1 MKRSLHLTAEL
12 LRRYSRRGN
21 FHSDVD
27 AAATI
32 GYSRLVAQ
40 GMQAAA
46 PAYGLLLDEW
56 GDDQVQLPHPALMA
70 TPGGRAHQ
78 QLAVDEFVAVPV
90 VREGEHVVASPNSSR
105 DRHSHTVRSAVGGRQ
120 GGMPPMLG
128 IGRGLE

>member
-1 MKRSLHLTAEL
+1 MKRSLHLTADL

-32 GYSRLVAQ
+32 GYQRLVAQ

-56 GDDQVQLPHPALMA
+56 GDDFLARGTIELKFVGMVLDDETVDAEVEFDPDSGSA
-70 TPGGRAHQ
+70 TIGVS
-78 QLAVDEFVAVPV
+78 VDDRTV
-90 VREGEHVVASPNSSR
+90 VVGHATRGEG
-105 DRHSHTVRSAVGGRQ
+105 
-120 GGMPPMLG
+120 
-128 IGRGLE
+128 

>member
-1 MKRSLHLTAEL
+1 MKRSLHLTADL

-32 GYSRLVAQ
+32 GYQRLVAQ

-56 GDDQVQLPHPALMA
+56 GDGFLASGTIELKFVGMVVDDETVDADVALDGGTGGA
-70 TPGGRAHQ
+70 TITVTCGDRTVVVGRAT
-78 QLAVDEFVAVPV
+78 
-90 VREGEHVVASPNSSR
+90 RGEP
-105 DRHSHTVRSAVGGRQ
+105 
-120 GGMPPMLG
+120 
-128 IGRGLE
+128 

>member
-1 MKRSLHLTAEL
+1 MNRSLHLTAEL

-21 FHSDVD
+21 FHSDID

-56 GDDQVQLPHPALMA
+56 GDGFLAGGTIELKFVGMVVDDETVDAEVELDADSNSA
-70 TPGGRAHQ
+70 TII
-78 QLAVDEFVAVPV
+78 VAVGDRTV
-90 VREGEHVVASPNSSR
+90 V
-105 DRHSHTVRSAVGGRQ
+105 VGHATRTT
-120 GGMPPMLG
+120 
-128 IGRGLE
+128 R

>member
-1 MKRSLHLTAEL
+1 MRRSLHLTADL

-32 GYSRLVAQ
+32 GYQRLVAQ

-56 GDDQVQLPHPALMA
+56 GLDFLASGTIELKFVGMVVDDETVEAEVELTPDSGSA
-70 TPGGRAHQ
+70 TISV
-78 QLAVDEFVAVPV
+78 AVDDRTV
-90 VREGEHVVASPNSSR
+90 VVGYATRGEP
-105 DRHSHTVRSAVGGRQ
+105 
-120 GGMPPMLG
+120 
-128 IGRGLE
+128 

>member
-1 MKRSLHLTAEL
+1 MRRSLHLTADL

-32 GYSRLVAQ
+32 GYQRLVAQ

-56 GDDQVQLPHPALMA
+56 GEDFLASGTIELKFVGMVVDDETVEAEVELTPDFGSA
-70 TPGGRAHQ
+70 TISV
-78 QLAVDEFVAVPV
+78 AVDDRTV
-90 VREGEHVVASPNSSR
+90 VVGHATQGER
-105 DRHSHTVRSAVGGRQ
+105 
-120 GGMPPMLG
+120 
-128 IGRGLE
+128 

>member
-40 GMQAAA
+40 GMQTAA

-56 GDDQVQLPHPALMA
+56 GDGFLAGGTIELKFVGMVVDDETVDAEVELDAASGGA
-70 TPGGRAHQ
+70 TITVTCGDRT
-78 QLAVDEFVAVPV
+78 AVVGHATL
-90 VREGEHVVASPNSSR
+90 GE
-105 DRHSHTVRSAVGGRQ
+105 
-120 GGMPPMLG
+120 L
-128 IGRGLE
+128 

>member
-32 GYSRLVAQ
+32 GYQRLVAQ

-56 GDDQVQLPHPALMA
+56 GEAFLAGGTIELKFVGMVVDDETVAADVELDADASSA
-70 TPGGRAHQ
+70 TISVTVGDRTVVVGRATR
-78 QLAVDEFVAVPV
+78 PT
-90 VREGEHVVASPNSSR
+90 R
-105 DRHSHTVRSAVGGRQ
+105 
-120 GGMPPMLG
+120 
-128 IGRGLE
+128 

>member
-1 MKRSLHLTAEL
+1 MRRSLHLTANL

-56 GDDQVQLPHPALMA
+56 GDDFLAGGTIELKFVGMVVDDQTVDADVEFGSGSGGA
-70 TPGGRAHQ
+70 TITVACGDRT
-78 QLAVDEFVAVPV
+78 VAV
-90 VREGEHVVASPNSSR
+90 GHA
-105 DRHSHTVRSAVGGRQ
+105 T
-120 GGMPPMLG
+120 
-128 IGRGLE
+128 RGAP

>member
-1 MKRSLHLTAEL
+1 MNRSLHLTAEL

-21 FHSDVD
+21 FHSDID

-56 GDDQVQLPHPALMA
+56 GDGFLAGGTIELKFVGMVVDDETVDADVELNADSDSDSA
-70 TPGGRAHQ
+70 TISVSVGDRA
-78 QLAVDEFVAVPV
+78 V
-90 VREGEHVVASPNSSR
+90 V
-105 DRHSHTVRSAVGGRQ
+105 VGHAT
-120 GGMPPMLG
+120 
-128 IGRGLE
+128 RGTA

>member
-1 MKRSLHLTAEL
+1 MNRSLHLTAEL

-21 FHSDVD
+21 FHSDID

-56 GDDQVQLPHPALMA
+56 GDGFLAGGTIELKFVGMVVDDETADAEVEVDAASNSA
-70 TPGGRAHQ
+70 TIS
-78 QLAVDEFVAVPV
+78 V
-90 VREGEHVVASPNSSR
+90 VVGDRTVV
-105 DRHSHTVRSAVGGRQ
+105 VGHATRTT
-120 GGMPPMLG
+120 
-128 IGRGLE
+128 R

>member
-1 MKRSLHLTAEL
+1 MRRSLLLTAEL

-32 GYSRLVAQ
+32 GYQRLVAQ

-56 GDDQVQLPHPALMA
+56 GDDFLA
-70 TPGGRAHQ
+70 GGTIE
-78 QLAVDEFVAVPV
+78 LKFV
-90 VREGEHVVASPNSSR
+90 GMVVADTTVDADVELDAASDSATISVSVG
-105 DRHSHTVRSAVGGRQ
+105 DRTVVVGHATCTT
-120 GGMPPMLG
+120 
-128 IGRGLE
+128 

>member
-1 MKRSLHLTAEL
+1 MKRSLHLTADL

-32 GYSRLVAQ
+32 GYQRLVAQ

-56 GDDQVQLPHPALMA
+56 GVDFLASGTIELKFVGMVVDDE
-70 TPGGRAHQ
+70 T
-78 QLAVDEFVAVPV
+78 VDADVEID
-90 VREGEHVVASPNSSR
+90 GDSG
-105 DRHSHTVRSAVGGRQ
+105 SAVIGVLVDDRTVVVGHATRGR
-120 GGMPPMLG
+120 P
-128 IGRGLE
+128 